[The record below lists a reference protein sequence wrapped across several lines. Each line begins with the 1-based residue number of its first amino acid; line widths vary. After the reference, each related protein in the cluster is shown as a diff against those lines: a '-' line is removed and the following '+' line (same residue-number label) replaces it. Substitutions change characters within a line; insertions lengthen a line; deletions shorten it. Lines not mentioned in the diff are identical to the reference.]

1 MPFGLHRQKS
11 MNAPNSYVLYGRS
24 LLGRWI
30 FFFLN
35 SSEGECKYGV
45 LPFNELLPAGQGFL
59 ALPAWIFFGPYTGTT
74 HVSVSASSTT
84 ARTWAYSA
92 HAPYPYFMSLFIA
105 CPFRYAYC
113 HSVSAPHTR
122 CTRMVQR
129 ETLNAEIVLYATSAA
144 SGTGSMCTPV
154 DCSTLGCTVVF
165 WEHFCSGHPHRE

>member
-30 FFFLN
+30 FFFWTARKVN
-35 SSEGECKYGV
+35 ANTASSHSTSCCLLAKDS
-45 LPFNELLPAGQGFL
+45 LPCLPGFSL
-59 ALPAWIFFGPYTGTT
+59 DRTGTT

-92 HAPYPYFMSLFIA
+92 HAPYFMSLFIA

-113 HSVSAPHTR
+113 HSVSEPHTR

-129 ETLNAEIVLYATSAA
+129 ETLNAETVLYATSAA
-144 SGTGSMCTPV
+144 SGSMCTPV

-165 WEHFCSGHPHRE
+165 REYFCSGHPHGE